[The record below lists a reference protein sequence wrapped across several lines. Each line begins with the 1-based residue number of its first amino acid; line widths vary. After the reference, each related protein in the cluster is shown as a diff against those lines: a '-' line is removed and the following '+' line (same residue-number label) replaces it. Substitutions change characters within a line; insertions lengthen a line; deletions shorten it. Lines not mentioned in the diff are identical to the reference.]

1 MRVQSKRTPDEIN
14 RWSSELDD
22 QWLIALGV
30 GQMPTIRRPWSILNQ
45 KSWRGDPFMVRC
57 RGLNRLNLR
66 GGNIRKIH
74 LGIVPRVK
82 RQRLARIIGARF
94 LMLTRFD
101 YDLTL
106 ASTSVLQEPT
116 SAKGRSKKD
125 G

>member
-1 MRVQSKRTPDEIN
+1 
-14 RWSSELDD
+14 
-22 QWLIALGV
+22 
-30 GQMPTIRRPWSILNQ
+30 MPTIRRPWSILNQ
-45 KSWRGDPFMVRC
+45 ESWRGKRFMVRC

-66 GGNIRKIH
+66 GGNIRQIH

-82 RQRLARIIGARF
+82 GQRLARIIGARF

-125 G
+125 GQEKEDGHANARHFDILGQN